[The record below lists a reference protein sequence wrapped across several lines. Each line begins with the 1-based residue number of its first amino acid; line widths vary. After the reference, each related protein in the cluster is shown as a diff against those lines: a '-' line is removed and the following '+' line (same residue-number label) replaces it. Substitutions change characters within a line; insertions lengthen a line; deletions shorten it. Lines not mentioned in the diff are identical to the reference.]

1 MSMHNCIT
9 FTSVYYV
16 IPFWPV
22 DCSQHEQEAQLML
35 TYPRDGSVG
44 LRSK

>member
-16 IPFWPV
+16 IPFWPI
-22 DCSQHEQEAQLML
+22 DCSHEPEAQLML